1 MVVFATAACKMRLYS
16 DEKNSKSF
24 MVGAGMTRLS
34 LPLRVGGGMRARM
47 KRDGVVVLDCHPRE
61 FTFTGS
67 PEVYNFNAFVTMVE
81 N

>member
-1 MVVFATAACKMRLYS
+1 
-16 DEKNSKSF
+16 
-24 MVGAGMTRLS
+24 MTRLA